1 MGDGRELL
9 AHVAAHALRVAVG
22 RDQVGELRLDALQ
35 LDEQLVEGGVGDFR
49 RVERVIAIGM
59 VVEQMSQLGRARG
72 CLRVLGRIGGGG
84 VLLARVL
91 RWMV

>member
-1 MGDGRELL
+1 MGDGCELL

-22 RDQVGELRLDALQ
+22 RDQVGELCFDALQ

-59 VVEQMSQLGRARG
+59 VVEQVAKLGRTCG
-72 CLRVLGRIGGGG
+72 SLRVFGRLGGGG
-84 VLLARVL
+84 DVLFAQ
-91 RWMV
+91 